1 MSDQVFGI
9 SLILIRF
16 QQDIRENLLFES
28 AFENLSYPIP
38 TEVVSIILA
47 TPIQRYG
54 LAQDTWAWAHS
65 NSAAQG
71 SLSDLNTVHWQWV
84 WKAQSTLRTKWI
96 LWLAIRERPSTQ
108 DRLFMVL
115 LVMLAVC
122 SVDSQL
128 KIMITCF
135 SLVLSLRE
143 FGLRWGKLLV
153 LFVHTGSVIGGMLFR
168 KVGSL
173 FSSHWNDSTANNLS
187 ALCPPSNSCCMVGL
201 RYTL

>member
-1 MSDQVFGI
+1 MTSDQVFGI

-16 QQDIRENLLFES
+16 QQDIRESLPFES

-54 LAQDTWAWAHS
+54 SAQDTWAWAHS
-65 NSAAQG
+65 NSGVFYTKSAYEIAAQG

-128 KIMITCF
+128 KITITCF
-135 SLVLSLRE
+135 SLVLSLR
-143 FGLRWGKLLV
+143 
-153 LFVHTGSVIGGMLFR
+153 
-168 KVGSL
+168 
-173 FSSHWNDSTANNLS
+173 
-187 ALCPPSNSCCMVGL
+187 
-201 RYTL
+201 